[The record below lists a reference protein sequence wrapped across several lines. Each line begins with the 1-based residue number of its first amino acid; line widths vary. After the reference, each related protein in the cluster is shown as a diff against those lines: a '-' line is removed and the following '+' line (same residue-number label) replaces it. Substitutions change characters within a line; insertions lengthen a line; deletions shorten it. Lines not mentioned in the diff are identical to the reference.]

1 MIKKFLM
8 KKMLQHQLKSV
19 PEAQRAQIMT
29 MVEKD
34 PELFEK
40 IAKEIQEEVKKGK
53 DQMAAAMIVMPRYQE
68 QLRKI
73 MGDQRVSP
81 QQFNQNG
88 SIRK

>member
-8 KKMLQHQLKSV
+8 KKLLQHQLKSV
-19 PEAQRAQIMT
+19 PEAQREQIMT

-73 MGDQRVSP
+73 MGGQQALP
-81 QQFNQNG
+81 QQFNANG